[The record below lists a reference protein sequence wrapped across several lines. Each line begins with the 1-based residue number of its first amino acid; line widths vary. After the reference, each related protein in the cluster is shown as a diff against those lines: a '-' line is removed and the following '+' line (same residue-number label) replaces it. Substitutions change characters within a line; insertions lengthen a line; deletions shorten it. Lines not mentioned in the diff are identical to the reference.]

1 MKMTYSDILGI
12 ITDDIVDSLLD
23 DREDGYLHDNFSPDK
38 TIKSVEKMI
47 AGEVRKEKRLIK
59 NTGKKKTVLIRFLIA
74 AILITA
80 MSSVCIAV
88 RKRDL
93 VKDGGAEEVSE
104 YNKDLI
110 GKVQRGQAL
119 VAASDGSG
127 TDFPVNRRSGSM
139 DGDYQWDSRLIEA
152 VPKDVF
158 APKTIIEFE
167 VSGADGYDVTPEIIF
182 TNDVMVIFTR
192 ENGEG
197 WFLDKGESLTFE
209 AEQYPLENGWN
220 GDGGQWIEYRS
231 IRDGELSPDS
241 YADNKRIQ
249 KFTVTAEEEGEYYI
263 SLRCAGTE
271 PITLKEGTIN

>member
-1 MKMTYSDILGI
+1 MVKKIATYIMVTLMAAVFLLDIL
-12 ITDDIVDSLLD
+12 TVVL
-23 DREDGYLHDNFSPDK
+23 YNHY
-38 TIKSVEKMI
+38 
-47 AGEVRKEKRLIK
+47 EKR
-59 NTGKKKTVLIRFLIA
+59 
-74 AILITA
+74 
-80 MSSVCIAV
+80 
-88 RKRDL
+88 
-93 VKDGGAEEVSE
+93 
-104 YNKDLI
+104 
-110 GKVQRGQAL
+110 
-119 VAASDGSG
+119 
-127 TDFPVNRRSGSM
+127 
-139 DGDYQWDSRLIEA
+139 
-152 VPKDVF
+152 
-158 APKTIIEFE
+158 
-167 VSGADGYDVTPEIIF
+167 YDVTPEIIF

-263 SLRCAGTE
+263 ALRCAGTE

>member
-1 MKMTYSDILGI
+1 M
-12 ITDDIVDSLLD
+12 
-23 DREDGYLHDNFSPDK
+23 
-38 TIKSVEKMI
+38 
-47 AGEVRKEKRLIK
+47 
-59 NTGKKKTVLIRFLIA
+59 
-74 AILITA
+74 
-80 MSSVCIAV
+80 
-88 RKRDL
+88 
-93 VKDGGAEEVSE
+93 
-104 YNKDLI
+104 
-110 GKVQRGQAL
+110 
-119 VAASDGSG
+119 AASDGSG

-263 SLRCAGTE
+263 ALGCAGTE